1 MNLLPFKAEDALE
14 LALQPSQ
21 LAEFTWHDRR
31 KAAQAFADAGQAFT
45 LRDDAGAAV
54 FCGGAVERHPGYVN
68 LWGMFA
74 LGKRMGA
81 LKLRT
86 MSRRFIARLPH
97 ARVDAFV
104 PDSPKARRWA
114 ELIGLTYETRLQG
127 AAADGGDLLVYR
139 RIEE

>member
-1 MNLLPFKAEDALE
+1 MNLHPFKVEDALE
-14 LALQPSQ
+14 LILQPSQ

-31 KAAQAFADAGQAFT
+31 KAAEMFANAGHAFT
-45 LRDDAGAAV
+45 LRDDAGNAL

-74 LGKRMGA
+74 LGKRMGG

-86 MSRRFIARLPH
+86 MSRRFIDRLPH

-104 PDSPKARRWA
+104 PDAPKAMRWA
-114 ELIGLTYETRLQG
+114 QLIGLTYETRLHG

-139 RIEE
+139 RIKE